1 MFVSLFQL
9 PEVVAHRP
17 NPTPDP
23 IDVITTAFA
32 DDLVRWHLH
41 GHGRWAI
48 EATGHVIGFGG
59 VLPKSGFTGLNVSYH
74 LLPDSWGRG
83 YASEFLNAALAMAFG
98 PLAASRVIGL
108 VRPANP
114 ASRRVLE
121 KAGFAFEGVVELAG
135 APTHQMAKH
144 A

>member
-1 MFVSLFQL
+1 MSIACSGIETYRTSRLTLRPLAPADQKVFVSLFQL

-108 VRPANP
+108 VRQ
-114 ASRRVLE
+114 R
-121 KAGFAFEGVVELAG
+121 
-135 APTHQMAKH
+135 
-144 A
+144 